1 MCDVTEDADV
11 AQARA
16 LRAELRRHAWDLTSK
31 LARVESLPDA
41 AAWSERARS
50 MRRRA
55 RELRHDLDEAR
66 FLIDRLHARF
76 PGIDA
81 TGVSADEPTPSY

>member
-1 MCDVTEDADV
+1 MTEDADV

-16 LRAELRRHAWDLTSK
+16 LRAELRRHAWDLASR
-31 LARVESLPDA
+31 LSRVESLPDA
-41 AAWSERARS
+41 SAWSERARS

-55 RELRHDLDEAR
+55 HELRRDLDEAR

-76 PGIDA
+76 PSIDA
-81 TGVSADEPTPSY
+81 AGTSTDAPSPSY

>member
-1 MCDVTEDADV
+1 MSLVTEDADV

-16 LRAELRRHAWDLTSK
+16 LRAELRRHAWDLASR
-31 LARVESLPDA
+31 LSRVESLPDA
-41 AAWSERARS
+41 SAWSARARS

-55 RELRHDLDEAR
+55 DELRRDLDEAR

-76 PGIDA
+76 PSIDA
-81 TGVSADEPTPSY
+81 AGVDAKTHSCST

>member
-1 MCDVTEDADV
+1 MIGVTEDADV

-16 LRAELRRHAWDLTSK
+16 LRAELRRHAWDLASR
-31 LARVESLPDA
+31 LSRVESLPDA
-41 AAWSERARS
+41 SAWSERARS

-55 RELRHDLDEAR
+55 RELRRDLDEAR

-76 PGIDA
+76 PSIDA
-81 TGVSADEPTPSY
+81 AGASADASSY

>member
-1 MCDVTEDADV
+1 MTEDADV

-16 LRAELRRHAWDLTSK
+16 LRAELRRHAWDLAAK
-31 LARVESLPDA
+31 LSRVESLPDA
-41 AAWSERARS
+41 TAWSERARS

-76 PGIDA
+76 PSID
-81 TGVSADEPTPSY
+81 TTSVSADAPNRSY

>member
-1 MCDVTEDADV
+1 MTFVTEDADM

-16 LRAELRRHAWDLTSK
+16 LRAELRRHAWDLASR
-31 LARVESLPDA
+31 LSRVESLPDA
-41 AAWSERARS
+41 SAWSARARS

-55 RELRHDLDEAR
+55 DELRRDLDEAR

-76 PGIDA
+76 PSIDTA
-81 TGVSADEPTPSY
+81 GASTDAPSPSY

>member
-1 MCDVTEDADV
+1 MSLVTEDADV

-16 LRAELRRHAWDLTSK
+16 LRAELRRHAWDLASR
-31 LARVESLPDA
+31 LSRVESLPDA
-41 AAWSERARS
+41 SAWSERARS

-55 RELRHDLDEAR
+55 RDLRRDLDEAR

-76 PGIDA
+76 PSIDA
-81 TGVSADEPTPSY
+81 AGASTDTPSPSY